1 MAGYDHGPDSG
12 RCPDMK
18 AEDAFLGIWT
28 VGWICLVICAFL
40 LFYGMTGRAVE
51 LSVVGQ
57 SIGQG
62 IHCLSFSG
70 TINASI
76 IQGMN
81 NSSWQIIASSGVI

>member
-1 MAGYDHGPDSG
+1 
-12 RCPDMK
+12 MK

-28 VGWICLVICAFL
+28 VGWICLVIGVFL
-40 LFYGMTGRAVE
+40 LFCGMAGRAVE

-70 TINASI
+70 NVSATL

-81 NSSWQIIASSGVI
+81 NSSWQIIASGGVA